1 MGLLQKQPLFLQA
14 LAIALLQCYNIVIR
28 TFDRRIFM
36 IICPSCSSEIED
48 GAYVCPICGASLNGE
63 LYTITILKT
72 QKNIPWSIPTTYSVS
87 GNGVE
92 ESISLPNREG
102 AVFTVPAGVYT
113 VRARYATKKAELTI
127 TVDSNVN
134 LSLLLKLS
142 GKLVFEMN

>member
-1 MGLLQKQPLFLQA
+1 
-14 LAIALLQCYNIVIR
+14 
-28 TFDRRIFM
+28 M

-48 GAYVCPICGASLNGE
+48 SAYLCPICGASLNGE

-113 VRARYATKKAELTI
+113 VSARYATKKAETTI
-127 TVDSNVN
+127 TVNSNVN

-142 GKLVFEMN
+142 GKLLFEID